1 MKELQKMLEN
11 INPGDT
17 VYVGKAG
24 FMGNGLMEV
33 SSMLKQYAD
42 NGVRFVFEGE
52 KNKNGDT
59 LVIDANTKWET
70 VSMTYSM
77 GKRNTEAECMIPAD
91 CICEEG
97 DLIWATLNDEDDPS
111 EQDF

>member
-17 VYVGKAG
+17 VYVGKAC
-24 FMGNGLMEV
+24 FISKGLMEV
-33 SSMLKQYAD
+33 SNMLKQYAD
-42 NGVRFVFEGE
+42 NGVRFVFEE
-52 KNKNGDT
+52 ERNKNGDT
-59 LVIDANTKWET
+59 LVIDANTEWKT
-70 VSMTYSM
+70 VPMTCFM
-77 GKRNTEAECMIPAD
+77 GRQNTEIEYMIPAD

-97 DLIWATLNDEDDPS
+97 DLIWATLNDEEDPS

>member
-24 FMGNGLMEV
+24 FMGNGLMEI

-42 NGVRFVFEGE
+42 NGVRFVFEE
-52 KNKNGDT
+52 ERNKNGDT
-59 LVIDANTKWET
+59 LVIDSNTKWET
-70 VSMTYSM
+70 VPMTCFM
-77 GKRNTEAECMIPAD
+77 GRQNTEIEYMIPAD

-97 DLIWATLNDEDDPS
+97 DLIWATLNDEEDPS

>member
-1 MKELQKMLEN
+1 MLEN

-17 VYVGKAG
+17 VYVGKAC
-24 FMGNGLMEV
+24 FISKGLME
-33 SSMLKQYAD
+33 SCSMLKQYAD